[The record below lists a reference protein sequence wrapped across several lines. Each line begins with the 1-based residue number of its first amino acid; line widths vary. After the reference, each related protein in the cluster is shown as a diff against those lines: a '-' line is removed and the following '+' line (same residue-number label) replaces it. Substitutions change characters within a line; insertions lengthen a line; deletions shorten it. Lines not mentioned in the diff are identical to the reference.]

1 MGSPGVIGTGV
12 VGLVRR
18 RRRIVSQIRTVAI
31 RTPTTSPTTATSAT
45 NGLNVAVD
53 APAGVLGWAAPA
65 GPPVVAAP
73 PAPIAEATSPTTID
87 PGHPGVEDAR
97 VRIHSGGVEGVGHG
111 RTRPDLDIGRSPRL
125 TRAGHEVAERGPIEE
140 RHPAS
145 DGHGGD
151 CGGEGARQ
159 ELDLRVRARRHRRD
173 LVVVEAGIAGRCRGH
188 DHEPKGEHARDGDEA
203 ET

>member
-31 RTPTTSPTTATSAT
+31 RTPTTTPNDCDERNEWVERGRRRTRRSAWFGSASRTA
-45 NGLNVAVD
+45 GRRR
-53 APAGVLGWAAPA
+53 PAGADRRGHVPHHD
-65 GPPVVAAP
+65 
-73 PAPIAEATSPTTID
+73 D
-87 PGHPGVEDAR
+87 PGHAGVEDAR
-97 VRIHSGGVEGVGHG
+97 VWIHSGGVEGVGHG
-111 RTRPDLDIGRSPRL
+111 RTRPDLDIRRSPRL

-140 RHPAS
+140 RHPAP

-151 CGGEGARQ
+151 RRGEGARQ

-173 LVVVEAGIAGRCRGH
+173 LVVVEARIAGRCRGH
-188 DHEPKGEHARDGDEA
+188 DHEPKGEHARQGDEA